1 MALKLR
7 KYWRNYLRGL
17 VKFWGWWRFPKRWNL
32 DTFRRACRDI
42 DGLSEETRA
51 EIREYQRLRVGLEG
65 PPTEAELER
74 REQMNA
80 GVYDTPYFSI
90 RYEDHRTITRG
101 ITPYFLGDLAKA
113 PFNELSALYK
123 IFPDDRLL
131 LITIAARC
139 GSDWPETKEELD
151 RERTILTREADED

>member
-1 MALKLR
+1 MLC
-7 KYWRNYLRGL
+7 
-17 VKFWGWWRFPKRWNL
+17 
-32 DTFRRACRDI
+32 RR
-42 DGLSEETRA
+42 
-51 EIREYQRLRVGLEG
+51 
-65 PPTEAELER
+65 
-74 REQMNA
+74 
-80 GVYDTPYFSI
+80 YFSV

-139 GSDWPETKEELD
+139 GSDWPETKDELD
-151 RERTILTREADED
+151 RERAILTRKADEN

>member
-32 DTFRRACRDI
+32 DTFLRACRDI

-51 EIREYQRLRVGLEG
+51 ESTEYQRRRLGLEG

-80 GVYDTPYFSI
+80 GVYDTPYF
-90 RYEDHRTITRG
+90 
-101 ITPYFLGDLAKA
+101 LGDLAEA

-151 RERTILTREADED
+151 RERAILNREADEN